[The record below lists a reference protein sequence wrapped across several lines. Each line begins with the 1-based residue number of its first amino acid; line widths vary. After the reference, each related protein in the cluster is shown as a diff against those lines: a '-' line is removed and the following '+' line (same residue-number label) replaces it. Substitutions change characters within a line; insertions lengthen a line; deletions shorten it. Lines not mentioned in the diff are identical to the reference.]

1 MMKRFPLPLCLL
13 LLSGWPGRL
22 SAAPPFAGA
31 VQKAV
36 PRAISVVCDED
47 YPPYAFRDAAGTL
60 VGIVVDQ
67 WKAWELVTG
76 TRVLLTGLPWH
87 EALDRFDSGGADV
100 LDTVFQTPERRERY
114 DFTEA
119 YASLEV
125 PVFTHKSLSGI
136 ASVEDLRG
144 LRVGVKDGDASIG
157 QLAGRGV
164 QGLVLYRSYQEIVE
178 AAIHLDLRVFCVD
191 KPPAIYWLYKLG
203 ADRDFRIAFSLEG
216 GAFHRA
222 VLKGRGELLAEVKAG
237 FAALRRSELAA
248 IDRRWL
254 GSEIE
259 RFMDSRAVGAVIA
272 TVLAI
277 ILALLAVSWI
287 LRRRVATATAEL
299 NEKVLLLQ
307 AGEARIKASL
317 AEKDILLKEI
327 HHRVKNNLQIISS
340 LLRLQS
346 YALRDASD
354 RAFFEETQQRV
365 HAMAQLHE
373 MLYRSPDLASIDAD
387 EYLRALVE
395 TLAAGSGGGCVPR
408 LELASCRLDLDE
420 ALPLGLAVNELVT
433 NALKYGCPRRD
444 GRDVHGGADPGDGEG
459 RVSVE
464 FAHRGNELRLVVR
477 DRGPGLPEGLDP
489 MTASSMG
496 FTLVRSLCEQ
506 LRGELSFSEP
516 PGLAVSLSF
525 PIHPERPEPERSAP

>member
-1 MMKRFPLPLCLL
+1 VKHSYLPFCLL

-22 SAAPPFAGA
+22 SAAPPLQGA
-31 VQKAV
+31 VQE
-36 PRAISVVCDED
+36 AITRPIKVVCDED
-47 YPPYAFRDAAGTL
+47 YPPYAFRDAEGL
-60 VGIVVDQ
+60 LEGIVVDQ
-67 WKAWELVTG
+67 WKAWERVTG
-76 TRVLLTGLPWH
+76 RRVELTGLPWQKAI
-87 EALDRFDSGGADV
+87 ERFESGAADV

-114 DFTEA
+114 EFTDA
-119 YASLEV
+119 YARLDV
-125 PVFTHKSLSGI
+125 PVFTHTSLSGI

-144 LRVGVKDGDASIG
+144 LKVGVKEGDSSIG

-178 AAIHLDLRVFCVD
+178 AATRLDLRVFCVD

-222 VLKGRGELLAEVKAG
+222 VLKGRGELLAEVKSG

-248 IDRRWL
+248 IDRKWL

-259 RFMDSRAVGAVIA
+259 RIIDSRAVWAAVA
-272 TVLAI
+272 TVFAI
-277 ILALLAVSWI
+277 IFTLLAVSWI
-287 LRRRVATATAEL
+287 LRRKVSAATAEL

-307 AGEARIKASL
+307 QGEARIKASL
-317 AEKDILLKEI
+317 DEKDILLKEI

-354 RAFFEETQQRV
+354 REFFEETQQRV

-373 MLYRSPDLASIDAD
+373 MLYRSPDLASIDAG

-395 TLAAGSGGGCVPR
+395 TLAVGASGVCVPR
-408 LELASCRLDLDE
+408 LELSSCRLDLDE
-420 ALPLGLAVNELVT
+420 AVPLGLIVNELVT
-433 NALKYGCPRRD
+433 NALKYGCPD
-444 GRDVHGGADPGDGEG
+444 GGRCEDRAGAADREALI
-459 RVSVE
+459 SVE
-464 FAHRGNELRLVVR
+464 FAQRGDRLALVVA
-477 DRGPGLPEGLDP
+477 DRGPGLPGGLDP
-489 MTASSMG
+489 MTAATMG
-496 FTLVRSLCEQ
+496 FTLVRSLTEQ
-506 LRGELSFSEP
+506 LKGEISFSGP
-516 PGLAVSLSF
+516 PGLAVSLLF
-525 PIHPERPEPERSAP
+525 PIHPGRPAPSRPIPGA